1 MQLPIRTCDTV
12 TRNGSH
18 KRTLSVFCPRRVAS
32 VDTRSCQDCAYAHA
46 VRSTVVEC
54 SPPIETVDSAA
65 DVSAGAVSSVAVIC
79 AHRDVP
85 ASEVLSRLPP
95 QWGAVP
101 IVDTQDRFLG
111 FLSVTR
117 MANIDLPPRIVQSL
131 PVGELTFG
139 RALAIPEDE
148 ALRSAIRSMAVH
160 RARVI
165 ALLDGAGVVRG
176 MLTDM
181 DALRALAHSRR
192 D

>member
-18 KRTLSVFCPRRVAS
+18 KRALSVFCPRRVAS
-32 VDTRSCQDCAYAHA
+32 VDPRSCQNCAYAHA

-54 SPPIETVDSAA
+54 SPPIETVDPAA
-65 DVSAGAVSSVAVIC
+65 GVLSGAVSSIAVTC
-79 AHRDVP
+79 VHRDVP
-85 ASEVLSRLPP
+85 ASEVLSRLPA
-95 QWGAVP
+95 QLGALP
-101 IVDTQDRFLG
+101 IVDAQDRFLG

-117 MANIDLPPRIVQSL
+117 MANIDLPPRLVQSL

-139 RALAIPEDE
+139 SALAVPEDE
-148 ALRSAIRSMAVH
+148 ALRSAIRSMALH
-160 RARVI
+160 QARVI

-176 MLTDM
+176 MLTDI
-181 DALRALAHSRR
+181 DALRALTHPRR